1 MAGVPTCTRTREL
14 LSSSLCTPAS
24 PLRHT
29 GNRGHSG
36 STSPDGAAEAPATTC
51 QPHADGTGDVD
62 GDGLGAGEVDGDG
75 LGAGEVDGDGL
86 GAGEVD
92 GDGLGF
98 GDGDT
103 VGDAE
108 VVAVGDADGSGDL
121 DGDGD
126 GEVLLPGDGVPGEV
140 RVSITGT
147 MTAGTTPGKALGD
160 DDALEG
166 DTDGDVGGDEAGPAA
181 GVPRVAATL
190 GWAAGGC
197 LAAADRA
204 KLTAADAARTL
215 TATPVATSGRHQRR
229 RDIWSRPGDRAGRNQ
244 GRPEAARPG
253 PGPGAS
259 CGQAERTAAA
269 T

>member
-1 MAGVPTCTRTREL
+1 M
-14 LSSSLCTPAS
+14 
-24 PLRHT
+24 
-29 GNRGHSG
+29 
-36 STSPDGAAEAPATTC
+36 
-51 QPHADGTGDVD
+51 
-62 GDGLGAGEVDGDG
+62 
-75 LGAGEVDGDGL
+75 DGDGL

-197 LAAADRA
+197 LAAPDRA

>member
-1 MAGVPTCTRTREL
+1 M
-14 LSSSLCTPAS
+14 
-24 PLRHT
+24 
-29 GNRGHSG
+29 
-36 STSPDGAAEAPATTC
+36 
-51 QPHADGTGDVD
+51 D
-62 GDGLGAGEVDGDG
+62 GDGLGAGDVDR
-75 LGAGEVDGDGL
+75 DGL

-98 GDGDT
+98 GDGDL
-103 VGDAE
+103 VGDGE
-108 VVAVGDADGSGDL
+108 DVGLVAVGDTCGTGDL
-121 DGDGD
+121 DGD
-126 GEVLLPGDGVPGEV
+126 GEVLLPGDGVPGDV

-147 MTAGTTPGKALGD
+147 MSAGATPGKSLGD

-166 DTDGDVGGDEAGPAA
+166 DIDGDAPGDEAGPPA

-197 LAAADRA
+197 LAAPDRA

-229 RDIWSRPGDRAGRNQ
+229 PDIWSRPGDRVGRSQ

-253 PGPGAS
+253 PGAS
-259 CGQAERTAAA
+259 CGEAGLTAAA
-269 T
+269 TRTGFGPRYS